1 MFLVVLIFLCVCVS
15 GIQCDIKNLQN
26 QVQSLKL
33 DADSQSV
40 CQKLLLG
47 LKECDGN
54 AKQHLQN
61 QIYYRL
67 GLIQLSLNQEWKAI
81 GSFESVD
88 QEDSFGQPAKR
99 ALERLYTQY
108 GVWDKVEGSLK
119 DEFVKLNS
127 SSSSLSIDAL
137 REMLKI
143 SPYDYYTRTLMRV
156 ALLKKLRQS
165 LDVSSAQE
173 FIANSEVILEKH
185 ATKLDLSQRISL
197 HFEAA
202 VIQMFV
208 VNSTPTHLRKCL
220 ALDMDYE
227 PCKKLTLLNTRL
239 GKINPSR
246 SQILDPEV
254 YAFDEGKFDWQ
265 KIVSFYLVDEKPCAK
280 IPKGYHFENNYKL
293 INDMAQQYLSEVL
306 DISMESDFQRF
317 IGAILCQASCQAP
330 KTKKLTNSFCK
341 KLLKDELT
349 SEKYKKV
356 LGSARNDDQLPEKFL
371 ENLWNSSPNL
381 AMYAVESIMH
391 KGAKKSASL
400 QDQLSDF
407 FQRQKLSQSTNKYVR
422 TQVNSIDG
430 LLLQRQQQQQQQQR
444 QQQEWFFRQQ
454 QQQQQKQQQQRQQPP
469 PPPLQT
475 DKDYYKILN
484 VPKTATAKEIRKAYL
499 SFTKMYH
506 PDKQGQI
513 SEEKQREIDEKMSE
527 INEAYE
533 TLSDE
538 SKRKEYDVART
549 GGGRRSG
556 APAGGMFRQQGGN
569 PFQFNQNFKFNFGF

>member
-33 DADSQSV
+33 DAESQSV
-40 CQKLLLG
+40 CQNLLLE
-47 LKECDGN
+47 LKECDGDT
-54 AKQHLQN
+54 KQHLQN

-108 GVWDKVEGSLK
+108 GIWDKVEGSLK
-119 DEFVKLNS
+119 DEFVNLNS
-127 SSSSLSIDAL
+127 SSSSLPIDTL

-143 SPYDYYTRTLMRV
+143 SPYDYYTRTLMRE
-156 ALLKKLRQS
+156 ALLNELRER
-165 LDVSSAQE
+165 LDVSNAQQ

-185 ATKLDLSQRISL
+185 AIRLDLSQRISL

-227 PCKKLTLLNTRL
+227 SCKKLTLLNTRL

-254 YAFDEGKFDWQ
+254 YAFDEGKLDWQ
-265 KIVSFYLVDEKPCAK
+265 DIASFYLVDEKPCAK
-280 IPKGYHFENNYKL
+280 VPKGYHFQNNYKL
-293 INDMAQQYLSEVL
+293 INDIAQQYLSEIL
-306 DISMESDFQRF
+306 GKSTESDFQRF
-317 IGAILCQASCQAP
+317 IETILCQASCQAP

-349 SEKYKKV
+349 SEEYKKV
-356 LGSARNDDQLPEKFL
+356 LGSARNGDQLPEKFL

-400 QDQLSDF
+400 QDQLLDF

-422 TQVNSIDG
+422 TQFNSING
-430 LLLQRQQQQQQQQR
+430 LVLQRQQQQQQQQR
-444 QQQEWFFRQQ
+444 QQQKWFFH

-469 PPPLQT
+469 PPPPHT

-506 PDKQGQI
+506 PDKQGQLT
-513 SEEKQREIDEKMSE
+513 EEKQKKIDEKMSE

-538 SKRKEYDVART
+538 SKRKDYDMART
-549 GGGRRSG
+549 GGGRRTG
-556 APAGGMFRQQGGN
+556 TPGGGMFRQQGGN